1 MKAYLRKILGTAAW
15 LRLAQFKYE
24 IKVRRKIQFATD
36 EISQH
41 LEKLISK
48 QNGFYVEVGANDGR
62 SSSNTYYLERKFAWN
77 GILIEPILHKH
88 FESKIHR
95 DSNSNEF
102 IYGACVSE
110 NYESESIKLYYSN
123 LMTSPDYGKGQENA
137 NKGKTF
143 LSNKEEVVPIWAP
156 ALTLKSIMA
165 ESNVSHIDFLSIDVE
180 GGELEV
186 LEGFDWTSTTVDL
199 ILIESTRNSP
209 ALQLLLDKG
218 FIHLVDM
225 INNHI
230 FIRKIHTNDEK

>member
-1 MKAYLRKILGTAAW
+1 MRKRLGTAAW

-24 IKVRRKIQFATD
+24 MKVRRKIQFATD

-41 LEKLISK
+41 LEKLIHK
-48 QNGFYVEVGANDGR
+48 HNGFYVEVGANDGR
-62 SSSNTYYLERKFAWN
+62 SSSNTYFLEKKYAWR

-88 FESKIHR
+88 FESKIYR
-95 DSNSNEF
+95 DPNSNKF
-102 IYGACVSE
+102 VYGACVSE
-110 NYESESIKLYYSN
+110 NYKSESIRLYYAN
-123 LMTSPDYGKGQENA
+123 LMTSPDYGKGEEYA

-156 ALTLKSIMA
+156 ALTLKSITA
-165 ESNVSHIDFLSIDVE
+165 EFNITHIDFLSIDVE

-186 LEGFDWTSTTVDL
+186 LEGFDWTGTTVDL
-199 ILIESTRNSP
+199 ILIESTRNSS
-209 ALQLLLDKG
+209 ALQFLLDKG

-230 FIRKIHTNDEK
+230 FIPEIRTNVE